1 MIAGLVAATPV
12 WPNFTGWWGGVKNR
26 WEGSLEALAEAAFS
40 LANVGWL
47 TAVLA
52 LSLML
57 VARSSYNPFLY
68 FRF

>member
-26 WEGSLEALAEAAFS
+26 WEGSRGALAEAAFS

-47 TAVLA
+47 VVVLA
-52 LSLML
+52 MSVMFMAS
-57 VARSSYNPFLY
+57 VSYNPFIY